1 MVSVLVDGN
10 NLLHAA
16 WNVEPERPVGR
27 SALCKTLGEWARRTG
42 ARVRIVFDGGS
53 PNANLA
59 AQIGD
64 RDVATVFSG
73 PGISADELLI
83 ELIQEDSA
91 PRRLLVVSSDREI
104 ATAARRRRAQ
114 CAGSVRFWERVLRTL
129 ASPAGD
135 QELEPP
141 AKRAGA
147 DAADT
152 AAWLREW
159 GFEDGGAADSGR

>member
-27 SALCKTLGEWARRTG
+27 SALCTTLGDWARRTG
-42 ARVRIVFDGGS
+42 ARIHVVFDGGS

-64 RDVATVFSG
+64 RDVLTTFSG
-73 PGISADELLI
+73 PGISADELLL
-83 ELIQEDSA
+83 ELIRKNSA
-91 PRRLLVVSSDREI
+91 PRRLVVVSSDRQI

-129 ASPAGD
+129 ASPAGSR
-135 QELEPP
+135 ELEPP

-147 DAADT
+147 DAAET
-152 AAWLREW
+152 EAWLREW
-159 GFEDGGAADSGR
+159 GFDDEGAADSGR